1 MTEILPLHV
10 VEDKLTN
17 ILAAVA
23 NTFDRTRA
31 EQRSKYARNGT
42 RIFHHVGHQLTN
54 NTFVFLIDFFIF
66 TINTYRFVNVHPRE
80 RVQHVVQHLDGMTA
94 QRLQTYQQRLMLLGE
109 FLQRS
114 TADFVRHVANTLQLG
129 NGFTD
134 HHNQSQV
141 ARRRLTFG
149 DNAHAGFIDRHFHH
163 VDVLVAF
170 DHALRQIAV
179 LVMHRGDCI
188 RKLLLHHAAHGHHLR
203 ADTFQ
208 FGVELAGN
216 MFIKIETV
224 HNALL
229 NQP

>member
-1 MTEILPLHV
+1 
-10 VEDKLTN
+10 
-17 ILAAVA
+17 
-23 NTFDRTRA
+23 
-31 EQRSKYARNGT
+31 
-42 RIFHHVGHQLTN
+42 
-54 NTFVFLIDFFIF
+54 
-66 TINTYRFVNVHPRE
+66 
-80 RVQHVVQHLDGMTA
+80 
-94 QRLQTYQQRLMLLGE
+94 MLLGE

-129 NGFTD
+129 NGFAN
-134 HHNQSQV
+134 HHHQTQV

-163 VDVLVAF
+163 IDVFVAF
-170 DHALRQIAV
+170 DHPLRQIAV
-179 LVMHRGDCI
+179 LVMHRGDRI

-203 ADTFQ
+203 ADAFQ
-208 FGVELAGN
+208 FGIELAGN